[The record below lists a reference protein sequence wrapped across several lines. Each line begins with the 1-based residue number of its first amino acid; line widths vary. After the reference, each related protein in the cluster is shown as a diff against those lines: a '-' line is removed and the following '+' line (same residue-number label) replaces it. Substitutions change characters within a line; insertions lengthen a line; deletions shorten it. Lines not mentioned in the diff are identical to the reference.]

1 MPRRSYQ
8 SDSRRGLFIHHFVI
22 ILFMNSIN
30 QVCAQRRKLIIA
42 AEVSETDDELAG
54 SAAGG
59 NEQAFAELVG
69 RHRGM
74 IFRVVRRFFERRDDV
89 EEIAHLS
96 FVEAWYAINTYRGGG
111 AHSFAAWL
119 ARIATNSC
127 YDELRRR
134 RRRPENVFSQLS
146 DGEAIFLFEQISTE
160 EASDQV
166 EARLISRDLA
176 DKLLDALDPDDRKVF
191 VMLKSGNYSVA
202 EIARN
207 IGWTETKV
215 KMRVH
220 RSRSILRRRSRRLV

>member
-1 MPRRSYQ
+1 MKRIHKQRS
-8 SDSRRGLFIHHFVI
+8 
-22 ILFMNSIN
+22 
-30 QVCAQRRKLIIA
+30 KLTTAPA
-42 AEVSETDDELAG
+42 AEVSKTDDELVG
-54 SAAGG
+54 SAARG

-74 IFRVVRRFFERRDDV
+74 IFRVVRRFFERREDI

-96 FVEAWYAINTYRGGG
+96 FIEAWFAISSYRGGG

-134 RRRPENVFSQLS
+134 QRRPENVFSQLS
-146 DGEAIFLFEQISTE
+146 DGEAVFLFERKSSVDAGDE
-160 EASDQV
+160 V

-176 DKLLDALDPDDRKVF
+176 DKLLNALEPVDRKVF
-191 VMLKSGNYSVA
+191 VMLKSENYSVA

-207 IGWTETKV
+207 VGWTETKV

-220 RSRSILRRRSRRLV
+220 RSRSILQRRSRRLV

>member
-1 MPRRSYQ
+1 MK
-8 SDSRRGLFIHHFVI
+8 
-22 ILFMNSIN
+22 
-30 QVCAQRRKLIIA
+30 QVYKQRRKMTTAPA
-42 AEVSETDDELAG
+42 AEVSKTDDELVG
-54 SAAGG
+54 SAARG

-74 IFRVVRRFFERRDDV
+74 IFRVVRRFFERSEDI

-96 FVEAWYAINTYRGGG
+96 FVEAWFAISSYRGGG

-146 DGEAIFLFEQISTE
+146 DNETIFLFERISAG
-160 EASDQV
+160 EAGDEV
-166 EARLISRDLA
+166 EARLILRDLA
-176 DKLLDALDPDDRKVF
+176 DKLLNALEPDDRKVF
-191 VMLKSGNYSVA
+191 VMLKSENYSVA

-220 RSRSILRRRSRRLV
+220 RSRSILQRRSRRLM

>member
-1 MPRRSYQ
+1 MK
-8 SDSRRGLFIHHFVI
+8 
-22 ILFMNSIN
+22 
-30 QVCAQRRKLIIA
+30 QVYKQRRKLTTA
-42 AEVSETDDELAG
+42 PAVEVPKTDDELVG
-54 SAAGG
+54 SAARG

-74 IFRVVRRFFERRDDV
+74 IFRVVRRFFERRDDI

-96 FVEAWYAINTYRGGG
+96 FVEAWFAINSYRGGG

-146 DGEAIFLFEQISTE
+146 DGEAVFLFEQKSDG
-160 EASDQV
+160 EAGDEV

-176 DKLLDALDPDDRKVF
+176 DKLLNALDPDDRKVF
-191 VMLKSGNYSVA
+191 VMLKSENYSVA

-220 RSRSILRRRSRRLV
+220 RSRSILQRRSRRLV

>member
-1 MPRRSYQ
+1 MKRIYKQRS
-8 SDSRRGLFIHHFVI
+8 
-22 ILFMNSIN
+22 
-30 QVCAQRRKLIIA
+30 KLTTAPA
-42 AEVSETDDELAG
+42 AEVSKTDDELVG
-54 SAAGG
+54 SAARG

-74 IFRVVRRFFERRDDV
+74 IFRVVRRFFERREDI

-96 FVEAWYAINTYRGGG
+96 FIEAWFAISSYRGGG

-134 RRRPENVFSQLS
+134 QRRPENVFSQLS
-146 DGEAIFLFEQISTE
+146 DGEAVFLFEQKSSV
-160 EASDQV
+160 EAGDEV

-176 DKLLDALDPDDRKVF
+176 DKLLNALEPVDRKVF
-191 VMLKSGNYSVA
+191 VMLKSENYSVA

-207 IGWTETKV
+207 VGWTETKV

-220 RSRSILRRRSRRLV
+220 RSRSILQRRSRRLV